1 MYRCVE
7 SVDWLPYIRRMV
19 EAAERSQGHVRGV
32 KEAEFVAGEVVYDA
46 ALMQLVVIAE
56 AANQVPPTVRD
67 ELGAVPWSDIRAV
80 RNRIA
85 HDYEGLDEESI
96 WHTVTVKVPQLIEV
110 LRGVPAENGEA

>member
-7 SVDWLPYIRRMV
+7 PNDWLPYLRRMV
-19 EAAERSQGHVRGV
+19 EASEKSQEHVRGV
-32 KEAEFVAGEVVYDA
+32 PEVEFVAGEVVYDA

-56 AANQVPPTVRD
+56 AASRVPPAVRD

-85 HDYEGLDEESI
+85 HNYEGLDEESI

-110 LRGVPAENGEA
+110 LRGVLLEHGEA

>member
-7 SVDWLPYIRRMV
+7 PVDWLPYIRRMV
-19 EAAERSQGHVRGV
+19 AAAEKSQEYVRGV
-32 KEAEFVAGEVVYDA
+32 PASEFVAGEVVYDA

-56 AANQVPPTVRD
+56 AASRVPATVRD
-67 ELGAVPWSDIRAV
+67 EFGAVPWSDMRAV

-96 WHTVTVKVPQLIEV
+96 WNTVTIKLPQLIEV
-110 LRGVPAENGEA
+110 LRGVLVEHGEA

>member
-7 SVDWLPYIRRMV
+7 PVDWLPYIRRMV
-19 EAAERSQGHVRGV
+19 EAAEKSQEHVRGAT
-32 KEAEFVAGEVVYDA
+32 EAEFVVGAVVYDA
-46 ALMQLVVIAE
+46 ALMQLGVIAE
-56 AANQVPPTVRD
+56 AASRVPPSARD

-85 HDYEGLDEESI
+85 HNYEGLDEESI

-110 LRGVPAENGEA
+110 LHGILTEHGEA